1 MLSQLKADLAKRE
14 NENNIN
20 DIILEN
26 VNMEAIKESYID
38 GVDDYELDS
47 VELDDV
53 EAEAL
58 EKIINDLPEYTNES
72 DMNIKLK
79 RILENYIPDFDL

>member
-14 NENNIN
+14 NENSIN

-47 VELDDV
+47 VDLDDV

>member
-38 GVDDYELDS
+38 GADDYELDS

>member
-47 VELDDV
+47 VELDDI

>member
-38 GVDDYELDS
+38 GVDEYELDS
-47 VELDDV
+47 VDLDDV

>member
-1 MLSQLKADLAKRE
+1 MLSQLKADLSKRE
-14 NENNIN
+14 NENSIN

-47 VELDDV
+47 VDLDDV

>member
-14 NENNIN
+14 NENTVN

-26 VNMEAIKESYID
+26 VNMEAIKESYIED
-38 GVDDYELDS
+38 VDDYELDS
-47 VELDDV
+47 VEMDDT
-53 EAEAL
+53 EFEAL
-58 EKIINDLPEYTNES
+58 EKIVNDIPEYTNES

>member
-14 NENNIN
+14 NENSIN

-38 GVDDYELDS
+38 GVDEYELDS
-47 VELDDV
+47 VDLDDV

>member
-14 NENNIN
+14 NENSIN

-47 VELDDV
+47 VSLDDV

-58 EKIINDLPEYTNES
+58 EKIINDIPEYTNES

>member
-14 NENNIN
+14 NENSIN

-38 GVDDYELDS
+38 GVDDYELDL
-47 VELDDV
+47 VDLDDV

>member
-53 EAEAL
+53 ESEAL

>member
-14 NENNIN
+14 NENSIN

-38 GVDDYELDS
+38 GVDDYELDA
-47 VELDDV
+47 VDLDDV